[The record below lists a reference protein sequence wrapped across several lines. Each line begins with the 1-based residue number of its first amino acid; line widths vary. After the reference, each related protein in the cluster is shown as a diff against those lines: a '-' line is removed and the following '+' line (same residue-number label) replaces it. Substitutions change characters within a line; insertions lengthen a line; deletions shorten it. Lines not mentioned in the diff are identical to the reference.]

1 MQGQQRAGI
10 VSATLMLTWIVCLQK
25 LQVPKEIVW
34 LNGAPGSGKGVNT
47 PFILES
53 RSLSR
58 AVTMSS
64 LFQDRDEIREI
75 MDRGELVPD
84 TMVGP
89 LLVSLINHDNQGQRP
104 FLCLE
109 NAYSHGKISVY
120 VRSAHRG
127 SAEDMKETYIWL
139 NFDLFWGL

>member
-1 MQGQQRAGI
+1 M
-10 VSATLMLTWIVCLQK
+10 SLQK

-58 AVTMSS
+58 AVSMSS
-64 LFQDRDEIREI
+64 LFQDREEIREI

-84 TMVGP
+84 TMVSHRFHTDTKSP
-89 LLVSLINHDNQGQRP
+89 TSK
-104 FLCLE
+104 LCF
-109 NAYSHGKISVY
+109 H
-120 VRSAHRG
+120 
-127 SAEDMKETYIWL
+127 T
-139 NFDLFWGL
+139 

>member
-1 MQGQQRAGI
+1 MSPPPLQR
-10 VSATLMLTWIVCLQK
+10 LQT
-25 LQVPKEIVW
+25 PKEVVW

-64 LFQDRDEIREI
+64 LFQDREEIREI

-84 TMVGP
+84 TMVP
-89 LLVSLINHDNQGQRP
+89 PPPPPHLLPS
-104 FLCLE
+104 
-109 NAYSHGKISVY
+109 
-120 VRSAHRG
+120 
-127 SAEDMKETYIWL
+127 T
-139 NFDLFWGL
+139 

>member
-1 MQGQQRAGI
+1 MGSRWAQSI
-10 VSATLMLTWIVCLQK
+10 LPLQK

-64 LFQDRDEIREI
+64 LFQDREEIREI

-84 TMVGP
+84 TMVCA
-89 LLVSLINHDNQGQRP
+89 N
-104 FLCLE
+104 
-109 NAYSHGKISVY
+109 
-120 VRSAHRG
+120 
-127 SAEDMKETYIWL
+127 
-139 NFDLFWGL
+139 